1 MDIDSL
7 TWDDSREIAGILNE
21 KHSRIDVLSLTDAEL
36 LEMMKEAGVLD
47 KLPEI
52 EDKREKSDALFCV
65 KCAINRTVEDDGDY
79 DARQGDAY
87 V

>member
-1 MDIDSL
+1 VETL
-7 TWDDSREIAGILNE
+7 TWDDSREIADILNE
-21 KHSRIDVLSLTDAEL
+21 KFSRIDVLSLTDAKL
-36 LEMMKEAGVLD
+36 LEMLSEAGVLD

-52 EDKREKSDALFCV
+52 VDKQEKADALFCV
-65 KCAINRTVEDDGDY
+65 KVALTRVVEDDSDY